1 MLLCLNVVVIL
12 MCCVR
17 NITMYMPVILVV
29 FDAKFFARNII
40 SCVAMLLYEQAI
52 VTCLCTRKESTAL
65 YVSFAGGSLECLM

>member
-1 MLLCLNVVVIL
+1 
-12 MCCVR
+12 
-17 NITMYMPVILVV
+17 MPVILVV